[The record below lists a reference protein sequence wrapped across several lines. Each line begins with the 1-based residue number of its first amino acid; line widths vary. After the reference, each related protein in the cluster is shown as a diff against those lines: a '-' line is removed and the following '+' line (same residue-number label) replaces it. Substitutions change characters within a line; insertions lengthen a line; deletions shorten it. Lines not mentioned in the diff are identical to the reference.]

1 MEKIELR
8 KKDFVTSIILV
19 IFGIWMLVYTV
30 FTMPMKDSFSGVIN
44 VWYVSPALFPLGIG
58 SFLILGGWVLMARA
72 VRDGGAKR
80 FFEDLSTR
88 GKESSGKTFRLFG
101 ILLPIFAYVYLNI
114 PRIDFFLSTIFCL
127 VVFMTFFYFDDS
139 MILKK
144 LFRFYLIGC
153 LFFVILFSVG
163 VHEKINGIFPY
174 FMDILVF
181 LFLLAYIFYCAV
193 LIRGD
198 QVQKKKMKLTLI
210 TSVITSLFLIPA
222 FKFLLLV
229 PLPVEGGFIE
239 IMNIIRYA
247 FR

>member
-19 IFGIWMLVYTV
+19 LFGIGMIVYTV
-30 FTMPMKDSFSGVIN
+30 LTMPMKDSFSGVVN

-58 SFLILGGWVLMARA
+58 SFIILGGWVLMARA
-72 VRDGGAKR
+72 VRDGGSRK
-80 FFEDLSTR
+80 FFADLSGR
-88 GKESSGKTFRLFG
+88 EKDSSGKTLRLLG

-127 VVFMTFFYFDDS
+127 VVFTTFFYFDDKE
-139 MILKK
+139 ILKK

-153 LFFVILFSVG
+153 LFFALIFSLG
-163 VHEKINGIFPY
+163 GHTRINELIPY
-174 FMDILVF
+174 FMDLIVF
-181 LFLLAYIFYCAV
+181 LFLLTYIYYCTA

-198 QVQKKKMKLTLI
+198 QGQKKKLKLTLI
-210 TSVITSLFLIPA
+210 TSIITSLFLIPA
-222 FKFLLLV
+222 FKFFLLV

-239 IMNIIRYA
+239 LMNIIRYA